1 MPRFVTQFTA
11 IDKTDGI
18 MKTFIGEYINA
29 NNFEEAEIICKT
41 KKPYL
46 TVIGQ
51 LVCEL
56 DFSTLKEVK
65 DLTILN

>member
-29 NNFEEAEIICKT
+29 NNFEEAEIICK

-51 LVCEL
+51 LVM
-56 DFSTLKEVK
+56 
-65 DLTILN
+65 N